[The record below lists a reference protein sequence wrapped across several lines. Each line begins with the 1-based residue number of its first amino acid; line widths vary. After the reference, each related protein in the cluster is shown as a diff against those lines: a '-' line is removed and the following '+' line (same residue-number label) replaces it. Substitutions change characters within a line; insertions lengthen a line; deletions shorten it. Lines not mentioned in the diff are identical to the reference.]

1 MKFVT
6 IFDPKNPINFVKHFR
21 TANII
26 SVIAAVALVIGLL
39 TLGMP
44 WGIDFLGGAEMQ
56 VKFQKPVASDD
67 IRRVLEE
74 NGFSKNHIQ
83 QFGPEEN
90 NEKLIRIESMAA
102 LTDKDLAL
110 ITKLIDEQFP
120 RNPQDQDQRIVYE
133 KQSGNQLSVWLYEP
147 YGDEITDPFQK
158 KALLT
163 AQKHKLADLIQ
174 DKARVELRK
183 SSETVG
189 SQADIYGA
197 VTSDEPQNKKVRYI
211 VQFAGVAGQINRE
224 LSKNFGQVE
233 IRKVDFVDSQVS
245 RQLRSDGLLAIIY
258 AILAI
263 VIYIAIRFDMYFS
276 PGAIFSLLNDVIGAM
291 LVFVFFRVE
300 FDAPSIAAILT
311 IVGYSVNHTV
321 VIYDRIRETLP
332 QNPKKPLSFDEIKS
346 YVNTAINDTLSRTIN
361 TTITTLIASIAIWV
375 FGSGSIK
382 GFAIVLSVGF
392 TVGGLSSIFVA
403 PAAFLFAKKFI
414 KPANHDLPAS
424 DMHHHTREDRAKGVV

>member
-6 IFDPKNPINFVKHFR
+6 IFDPKNPVNFVKHFK

-26 SVIAAVALVIGLL
+26 SVIAAIALVIGLF

-44 WGIDFLGGAEMQ
+44 WGIDFLGGVEMQ

-74 NGFSKNHIQ
+74 NGFNKSHIQ
-83 QFGPEEN
+83 QFGSDEN

-102 LTDKDLAL
+102 LTEKDLAL
-110 ITKLIDEQFP
+110 ITQLIDEQFP

-147 YGDEITDPFQK
+147 YGDEVTDPFQK
-158 KALLT
+158 KAMLT
-163 AQKHKLADLIQ
+163 EQKHKLADLIQ
-174 DKARVELRK
+174 DKANIELRK

-189 SQADIYGA
+189 AEANIYGA

-211 VQFAGVAGQINRE
+211 VQFAGVAGQISRE
-224 LSKNFGQVE
+224 LSKNFGQVD

-263 VIYIAIRFDMYFS
+263 VIYIAIRFDIYFS
-276 PGAIFSLLNDVIGAM
+276 PGAIFSLVNDVIGAM

-332 QNPKKPLSFDEIKS
+332 QNPKKPLSYDEIKG

-361 TTITTLIASIAIWV
+361 TTITTLIASVAIWV

-382 GFAIVLSVGF
+382 GFAIVLSAGL

-414 KPANHDLPAS
+414 KPAGHDLQAS
-424 DMHHHTREDRAKGVV
+424 DMHTREDRAKGVV

>member
-26 SVIAAVALVIGLL
+26 SVIAAVAFIIGVL

-56 VKFQKPVASDD
+56 VKFQKPVSSEE
-67 IRRVLEE
+67 IRKVLEE
-74 NGFSKNHIQ
+74 IGFSKNHIQ
-83 QFGPEEN
+83 QFGPDEN

-102 LTDKDLAL
+102 LSDKDLAL
-110 ITKLIDEQFP
+110 ITKLLDEDFP
-120 RNPQDQDQRIVYE
+120 RVGQDQELRLVYE
-133 KQSGNQLSVWLYEP
+133 KHSGNQLTVWLSEP
-147 YGDEITDPFQK
+147 YGADVTDPFQR
-158 KALLT
+158 KALLQQ
-163 AQKHKLADLIQ
+163 QKVKLAHMIQ
-174 DKARVELRK
+174 DKAHVELRK
-183 SSETVG
+183 STQAVG
-189 SQADIYGA
+189 AEADIYGA
-197 VTSDEPQNKKVRYI
+197 VTGDEPQSGKVRYTI
-211 VQFAGVAGQINRE
+211 QFAGVAGQIARE

-263 VIYIAIRFDMYFS
+263 VIYIAIRFDMFFS
-276 PGAIFSLLNDVIGAM
+276 PGAIFSLVNDVIGAL

-300 FDAPSIAAILT
+300 FDAASIAAILT

-332 QNPKKPLSFDEIKS
+332 ANPKKPLTFEEIS
-346 YVNTAINDTLSRTIN
+346 QYVNTAINDTLSRTIN
-361 TTITTLIASIAIWV
+361 TTITTLLASVSIWV

-403 PAAFLFAKKFI
+403 PAAFLFAKKYF
-414 KPANHDLPAS
+414 KTQGHDLPTT
-424 DMHHHTREDRAKGVV
+424 DVTHHSREDRAKGVV

>member
-6 IFDPKNPINFVKHFR
+6 IFDPKKPINFVKYFKV
-21 TANII
+21 ANII
-26 SVIAAVALVIGLL
+26 SVVAALAFVIGVL

-56 VKFQKPVASDD
+56 VKFQKPVSSEQ
-67 IRRVLEE
+67 IRKVLEDI
-74 NGFSKNHIQ
+74 GFAKNHIQ
-83 QFGPEEN
+83 QFGAAEN

-102 LTDKDLAL
+102 LNDDDLAL
-110 ITKLIDEQFP
+110 IKKLIDEEFP
-120 RNPQDQDQRIVYE
+120 KVSDQERILYDKRN
-133 KQSGNQLSVWLYEP
+133 GNQLTVWLSEP
-147 YGDEITDPFQK
+147 YASDVDFLAKKPLLEQQK
-158 KALLT
+158 I
-163 AQKHKLADLIQ
+163 KLAHLIQ

-183 SSETVG
+183 SSETMG
-189 SQADIYGA
+189 SEASIYGA
-197 VTSDEPQNKKVRYI
+197 IASDEPQGGRVRYTI
-211 VQFAGVAGQINRE
+211 QFAGVAGQIGKE
-224 LSKNFGQVE
+224 LTKNFGQVD

-263 VIYIAIRFDMYFS
+263 VLYIAIRFDFYFS
-276 PGAIFSLLNDVIGAM
+276 PGAIFSLVNDVVGAL

-332 QNPKKPLSFDEIKS
+332 HHPKKPLSFDEIS
-346 YVNTAINDTLSRTIN
+346 AYVNTAINDTLSRTIN
-361 TTITTLIASIAIWV
+361 TTITTLLASTAIWV

-403 PAAFLFAKKFI
+403 PAAFLFARKYF
-414 KPANHDLPAS
+414 KPLSTDTHKDAS
-424 DMHHHTREDRAKGVV
+424 EHSREERAKGVV